1 MNHAFVLGNG
11 RSRMAVEPNRLKS
24 LGKLYGCNALYRDCD
39 PDYLVAVDPKMV
51 LELTD
56 KAVHRRIPV
65 WTNLNTKIKN
75 IVGLNFFDPAK
86 GWSSGP
92 TALWLAS
99 THGHETIYIL
109 GFDYVGINNKLNNV
123 YADTPN
129 YRRSVEPAT
138 FHGNWQR
145 QTESVIK
152 EFNKTKYVRVIEPG
166 AIEFGWNKY
175 ENYSTITYDEFK
187 SVIFY

>member
-11 RSRMAVEPNRLKS
+11 RSRMAVDPVRLKS

-152 EFNKTKYVRVIEPG
+152 EFNKTKYVRVTEPG
-166 AIEFGWNKY
+166 SIEFGWNKY

>member
-11 RSRMAVEPNRLKS
+11 RSRMAVDPNRLKS

-39 PDYLVAVDPKMV
+39 PDFLVAVDPKMV

-56 KAVHRRIPV
+56 NAVHKRIPV
-65 WTNLNTKIKN
+65 HTNINSKIKN
-75 IVGLNFFDPAK
+75 ITGLNFFNPSK

-99 THGHETIYIL
+99 THGYETIYIL

-123 YADTPN
+123 YADTHN

-152 EFNKTKYVRVIEPG
+152 EFSNTKYIRVTEPG
-166 AIEFGWNKY
+166 SIEFGWKKY
-175 ENYSTITYDEFK
+175 ANYSTITYDEFK
-187 SVIFY
+187 SLIFY

>member
-11 RSRMAVEPNRLKS
+11 RSRMAVDPVRLKS

-51 LELTD
+51 LEITD
-56 KAVHRRIPV
+56 KAVHRRMPV
-65 WTNLNTKIKN
+65 WTNINTKIKN
-75 IVGLNFFDPAK
+75 IYGLNFFDPAK

-99 THGHETIYIL
+99 THGYETIYIL

-166 AIEFGWNKY
+166 AMEFGWNKY

>member
-11 RSRMAVEPNRLKS
+11 RSRMAIEPNRLKA

-39 PDYLVAVDPKMV
+39 PDYLVAVDAKMV
-51 LELTD
+51 LEITD

-65 WTNLNTKIKN
+65 WPNVNTKLKN
-75 IVGLNFFDPAK
+75 IYDLNFFNPSK

-99 THGHETIYIL
+99 THGYDTIYIL
-109 GFDYVGINNKLNNV
+109 GFDYKGINDKLNNV
-123 YADTPN
+123 YSDTPN
-129 YRRSVEPAT
+129 YRRSTEPAT

-152 EFNKTKYVRVIEPG
+152 EFPNTKYIRITEPG
-166 AIEFGWNKY
+166 ALEFGWQKY
-175 ENYSTITYDEFK
+175 KNYSTMTYDEFK

>member
-56 KAVHRRIPV
+56 KAVHTRIPV
-65 WTNLNTKIKN
+65 WTNINNKIKN
-75 IVGLNFFDPAK
+75 IVGLNLFDPSK

-99 THGHETIYIL
+99 THGYETVYIL
-109 GFDYVGINNKLNNV
+109 GFDYVGLNDKLNNV

-152 EFNKTKYVRVIEPG
+152 EFTKTKYIRVIEPG
-166 AIEFGWNKY
+166 AVEFGWKKY
-175 ENYSTITYDEFK
+175 DNYSIMTYDEFK

>member
-11 RSRMAVEPNRLKS
+11 RSRMAIEPNRLKS

-51 LELTD
+51 LELAD
-56 KAVHRRIPV
+56 NAVHTRIPV
-65 WTNLNTKIKN
+65 WTNVNSKVKN
-75 IVGLNFFDPAK
+75 IPGLNLFDPSK

-99 THGHETIYIL
+99 THGYATVYIL
-109 GFDYVGINNKLNNV
+109 GFDYVGINDKLNNV

-138 FHGNWQR
+138 FHGNWLR

-152 EFNKTKYVRVIEPG
+152 EFNNTKYVRVIEPG
-166 AIEFGWNKY
+166 AVEFGWKKY
-175 ENYSTITYDEFK
+175 DNYSTITYDEFK
-187 SVIFY
+187 TVIFY

>member
-1 MNHAFVLGNG
+1 
-11 RSRMAVEPNRLKS
+11 MAVDPIRLKS
-24 LGKLYGCNALYRDCD
+24 LGKLYGCNAIYRDCD
-39 PDYLVAVDPKMV
+39 PDYIVSVDPKMV

-75 IVGLNFFDPAK
+75 IAGLNFFDPAK

-99 THGHETIYIL
+99 THGYETVYIL
-109 GFDYVGINNKLNNV
+109 GFDYVGINDKLNNV
-123 YADTPN
+123 YSDTPN

-152 EFNKTKYVRVIEPG
+152 EFTKTKYVRVIEPG
-166 AIEFGWNKY
+166 AIEFGWKKY
-175 ENYSTITYDEFK
+175 DNYSTLTYDEFK
-187 SVIFY
+187 TVIFY